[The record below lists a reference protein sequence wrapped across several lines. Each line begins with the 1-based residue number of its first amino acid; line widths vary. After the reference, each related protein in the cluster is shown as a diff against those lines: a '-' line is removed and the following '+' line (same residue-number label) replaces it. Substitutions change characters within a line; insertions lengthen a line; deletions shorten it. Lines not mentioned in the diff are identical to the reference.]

1 MKRPTGS
8 IRGCGNCV
16 HTCIAIE
23 KLIMDKTHVEML
35 GISSE
40 DDNNDSID
48 NAAFKEDNVEE
59 NATVEE
65 NGAYEDK
72 NVDENAVLLLAP
84 SFILSFIMPFPNNR
98 S

>member
-8 IRGCGNCV
+8 IRGCGDCV

-35 GISSE
+35 DISSE
-40 DDNNDSID
+40 DNNNESID
-48 NAAFKEDNVEE
+48 NGAYEEDNVEE

-98 S
+98 I